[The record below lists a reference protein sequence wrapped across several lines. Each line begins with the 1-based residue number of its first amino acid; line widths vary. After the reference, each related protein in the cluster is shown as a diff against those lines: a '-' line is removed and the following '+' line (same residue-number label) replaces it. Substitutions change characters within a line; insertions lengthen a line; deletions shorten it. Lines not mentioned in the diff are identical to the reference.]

1 MTTKEFFQGVKD
13 ELYCES
19 EIAENT
25 DFSTIK
31 EWDSLGKLS
40 VISFI
45 DQNFSVLINAQ
56 QIDEIRTGADLIKF
70 VENKLQN

>member
-1 MTTKEFFQGVKD
+1 MTKKEFFQSIKD
-13 ELYCES
+13 ELCCES
-19 EIAENT
+19 EITENT

-45 DQNFSVLINAQ
+45 DTDFSVLINAQ